1 MLNRVFTFFILPS
14 LMVATGVAV
23 AIDVNESLVPD
34 VEEIV
39 QVEEV
44 FVREDF
50 SAYGFY
56 YDFSDEVDII
66 TEVVEVEDPI
76 PDIPDIPDGL
86 RCPDYYLSAKEIGW
100 PEDQLDRLDY
110 VIWRESRCDSSAHNE
125 FDPASGSRGIIQI
138 NGFWCRPN
146 RYSSEGFLQENG
158 VIDSCEDL
166 FDPEINLKAGL
177 VIYNYGVEK
186 HGCGWGPWST
196 RKSSWCKKH

>member
-1 MLNRVFTFFILPS
+1 MLDRVFTFFILPS
-14 LMVATGVAV
+14 LMVTTGVAV

-44 FVREDF
+44 FVGEDF

-56 YDFSDEVDII
+56 YDFSDEVDIV
-66 TEVVEVEDPI
+66 TEVVEVEDPV
-76 PDIPDIPDGL
+76 PDIPEGL

-110 VIWRESRCDSSAHNE
+110 VIWRESRCDSSAHNK

-146 RYSSEGFLQENG
+146 SYSSEGFLQENG

-166 FDPEINLKAGL
+166 FDPEVNLQAGL
-177 VIYNYGVEK
+177 VIYNYGIEK

-196 RKSSWCKKH
+196 RKSQWCKKH